1 MNTIIYFKEAKYE
14 FLKLFRTRRYA
25 LICPGHALNVL
36 LFLRAGHAVR
46 SSFHLPAY
54 LIATYGTFGV
64 MSACL
69 FGVGANLAH
78 ERSLGWLEMKRVSPM
93 PVRRV
98 SVRKIAANLVFCV
111 AIELSLLATGLLF
124 GNVRLTVWE
133 AARLTAVLV
142 IGAIPFAA
150 LGVALGYLIQASS
163 APATLNMI
171 NLPMAF
177 CSGLWIPMM
186 FLPPFLQKLAPFLPS
201 YHLSK
206 LALDMIGMDNAP
218 AVAQHCEA
226 LAAFTL
232 IFIGFA
238 IGLWSSADCGRGAS
252 KMPMLFRKELGWA
265 PYVYLVYVFFVF
277 MQPVLDHAKAP

>member
-1 MNTIIYFKEAKYE
+1 MNSRIYWKEAKYE
-14 FLKLFRTRRYA
+14 LLKLWRTRRYTISVLGMPLMFYCFFA
-25 LICPGHALNVL
+25 LGMPAE
-36 LFLRAGHAVR
+36 A
-46 SSFHLPAY
+46 SFHLPAY

-78 ERSLGWLEMKRVSPM
+78 ERSLGWLEMKRVSPL
-93 PVRRV
+93 
-98 SVRKIAANLVFCV
+98 SGTAYLFGKIAANLVFCV
-111 AIELSLLATGLLF
+111 AIELSLLLTGLLF
-124 GNVRLTVWE
+124 GHVKLTVWE
-133 AARLTAVLV
+133 AVRLTAVLV

-186 FLPPFLQKLAPFLPS
+186 FLPPFLQKTATFLPS

-206 LALDMIGMDNAP
+206 LALDVIGLDSAP
-218 AVAQHCEA
+218 AMAQHWEA

-238 IGLWSSADCGRGAS
+238 FWAFGRQGSAA
-252 KMPMLFRKELGWA
+252 EA
-265 PYVYLVYVFFVF
+265 
-277 MQPVLDHAKAP
+277 H

>member
-1 MNTIIYFKEAKYE
+1 MNTNIYFKEAKYE

-25 LICPGHALNVL
+25 LSVLGMPLMFYCFFALGMPSE
-36 LFLRAGHAVR
+36 A
-46 SSFHLPAY
+46 SFHLPAY

-69 FGVGANLAH
+69 FGIGANLAH

-93 PVRRV
+93 HA
-98 SVRKIAANLVFCV
+98 SMYLFGKIAANLVFCV

-124 GNVRLTVWE
+124 GNVKLTVWE
-133 AARLTAVLV
+133 AVRLTAVLV

-163 APATLNMI
+163 APATLNML

-186 FLPPFLQKLAPFLPS
+186 FLPPFVQKLAPFLPS

-232 IFIGFA
+232 IFIGLAYWAF
-238 IGLWSSADCGRGAS
+238 GHQQSAAEA
-252 KMPMLFRKELGWA
+252 L
-265 PYVYLVYVFFVF
+265 
-277 MQPVLDHAKAP
+277 

>member
-1 MNTIIYFKEAKYE
+1 MNSRIYWKEAKYE
-14 FLKLFRTRRYA
+14 LLKLWRTRRYTISVLGMPLMFYCFFA
-25 LICPGHALNVL
+25 LGMPAE
-36 LFLRAGHAVR
+36 A
-46 SSFHLPAY
+46 SFHLPAY

-78 ERSLGWLEMKRVSPM
+78 ERSLGWLEMKRVSPL
-93 PVRRV
+93 
-98 SVRKIAANLVFCV
+98 SGTAYLFGKIAANLVFCV
-111 AIELSLLATGLLF
+111 AIELSLLLTGLLF
-124 GNVRLTVWE
+124 GHVKLTVWE
-133 AARLTAVLV
+133 AVRLTAVLV

-186 FLPPFLQKLAPFLPS
+186 FLPPFLQKTATFLPS

-206 LALDMIGMDNAP
+206 LALDVIGLDSAP
-218 AVAQHCEA
+218 AVALHWEA
-226 LAAFTL
+226 LAAFTS
-232 IFIGFA
+232 IFIGLAFWA
-238 IGLWSSADCGRGAS
+238 FGRQGSAA
-252 KMPMLFRKELGWA
+252 EA
-265 PYVYLVYVFFVF
+265 
-277 MQPVLDHAKAP
+277 H